1 MLRGG
6 GQGVVPLGGTRPEMG
21 NGLEEETGPRTQGL
35 RALCPEPSVGPGS
48 PRPEREVAHGLSF
61 QPLWGSRSLRQ
72 LDGPFCAEPSA
83 LVTCGNMEGQ
93 AGAVTVM
100 LWHSRA
106 PDM

>member
-1 MLRGG
+1 MLPGEG
-6 GQGVVPLGGTRPEMG
+6 GQGAVPLRGTRPEMG

-35 RALCPEPSVGPGS
+35 RALRPEPSVGLGS
-48 PRPEREVAHGLSF
+48 PRPETEVGHGLSF
-61 QPLWGSRSLRQ
+61 RSLW
-72 LDGPFCAEPSA
+72 AELSA
-83 LVTCGNMEGQ
+83 LVTRGNMEAQ